1 MYYIINKELK
11 MKAKLVMTL
20 AAATMILAGC
30 NNDENEITDYW
41 NGEIRLTSGVTA
53 QTRSNT
59 QATQIQEGE
68 TVCVWADKASSTADY
83 IKAWK
88 LTAGSSND
96 FTGTSQYYPTDG
108 SNLDFYALH
117 GNFKEATFT
126 ENTTEFPT
134 SASAIVHSVEADQSN
149 TNMKNYAKSDLLYA
163 VKKGVTRSK
172 DAVELTFYH
181 MLSKV
186 EVALKS
192 GDGNPDLT
200 GATVTILGTK
210 LKADFTPG
218 KDVTMTEQ
226 SARAGMIAINE
237 SDNDAAP
244 IKIRTVTTDNLDSNT
259 EYGEAVVLPK
269 QTISQNT
276 PFIQVKLSND
286 AVFTYKIPVGGLT
299 LESGKKYTYKIT
311 VNQTGLTVT
320 SKIEN
325 WTSEEKVGNAEME

>member
-1 MYYIINKELK
+1 
-11 MKAKLVMTL
+11 MTM

-30 NNDENEITDYW
+30 SNDENEPVDNW
-41 NGEIRLTSGVTA
+41 NGEIRLSSGVTT
-53 QTRSNT
+53 QTRANT

-68 TVCVWADKASSTADY
+68 GVYVWADKASATPDY

-96 FTGTSQYYPTDG
+96 FITGTSQYYPTDG

-134 SASAIVHSVEADQSN
+134 TAIVHSVEADQSN
-149 TNMKNYAKSDLLYA
+149 TDMKAYAKSDLLYA
-163 VKKGVTRSK
+163 VKKNVGRSSS
-172 DAVELTFYH
+172 AVQLPFYH
-181 MLSKV
+181 ILSKV

-200 GATVTILGTK
+200 GATVTIVGTQ

-218 KDVTMTEQ
+218 KNATMTDQ
-226 SARAGMIAINE
+226 SARAAMIAITE
-237 SDNDAAP
+237 GDNDAAP
-244 IKIRTVTTDNLDSNT
+244 ITIRTVTTTDFDSNT

-269 QTISQNT
+269 QTISQNAA
-276 PFIQVKLSND
+276 FIQVKLANG
-286 AVFTYKIPVGGLT
+286 AVFSYKIPEAEGLT

-311 VNQTGLTVT
+311 VKQSGLTVT
-320 SKIEN
+320 SKIAD
-325 WTSEEKVGNAEME
+325 WTSEEKIGNAEMDEAQP

>member
-1 MYYIINKELK
+1 
-11 MKAKLVMTL
+11 MKVKLFMTM
-20 AAATMILAGC
+20 ATATIILAGC
-30 NNDENEITDYW
+30 SNDENEVADNW
-41 NGEIRLTSGVTA
+41 NGEIRLTSGVTV

-68 TVCVWADKASSTADY
+68 TVYVWADKASPTTEY
-83 IKAWK
+83 IKAWT
-88 LTAGSSND
+88 LTADGNNGFKNNS
-96 FTGTSQYYPTDG
+96 TPQYYPTDG

-117 GNFKEATFT
+117 GNFASNAFT
-126 ENTTEFPT
+126 ENTAEFPAT
-134 SASAIVHSVEADQSN
+134 AIVHSVEADQSG
-149 TNMKNYAKSDLLYA
+149 TEAYAKSDLLYA
-163 VKKGVTRSK
+163 VQKNVARSK

-200 GATVTILGTK
+200 GAAVTIVETK
-210 LKADFTPG
+210 LKADFTPD
-218 KDVTMTEQ
+218 KSATITEQ
-226 SARAGMIAINE
+226 VARAGMITIPGDN
-237 SDNDAAP
+237 NDATP
-244 IKIRTVTTDNLDSNT
+244 ITIRTVTTTDFNGNS
-259 EYGEAVVLPK
+259 EHGEAVVLPK

-276 PFIQVKLSND
+276 PFIQVTLANK
-286 AVFTYKIPVGGLT
+286 AVFSYKIPDAGGLT

-325 WTSEEKVGNAEME
+325 WTSEEKVGDAEMD

>member
-1 MYYIINKELK
+1 
-11 MKAKLVMTL
+11 MKAKLFMTM

-30 NNDENEITDYW
+30 SNDENEVTDSW

-68 TVCVWADKASSTADY
+68 TVYVWADKASSTADY

-117 GNFKEATFT
+117 GNFAPGAFT
-126 ENTTEFPT
+126 EENTAFPT
-134 SASAIVHSVEADQSN
+134 SAIVHSVEADQSG
-149 TNMKNYAKSDLLYA
+149 TEAYAKSDLLYA
-163 VKKGVTRSK
+163 VQKNVARSK
-172 DAVELTFYH
+172 TAVELTFYH

-200 GATVTILGTK
+200 DAVVTIVGTK
-210 LKADFTPG
+210 LKANFTPN
-218 KDVTMTEQ
+218 KSATMTDQ
-226 SARAGMIAINE
+226 SARAGMITIPGDN
-237 SDNDAAP
+237 NDATP
-244 IKIRTVTTDNLDSNT
+244 ITIRTITTTDFNGNS
-259 EYGEAVVLPK
+259 EYGEAVVLPN
-269 QTISQNT
+269 QTISQNI
-276 PFIQVKLSND
+276 PFIQVTLANK
-286 AVFTYKIPVGGLT
+286 AVFSYKIPDAGGLT
-299 LESGKKYTYKIT
+299 LESGKKYIYKIT

-325 WTSEEKVGNAEME
+325 WTEVAKEGDAEMD

>member
-1 MYYIINKELK
+1 M
-11 MKAKLVMTL
+11 

-30 NNDENEITDYW
+30 SNDENEVADSW
-41 NGEIRLTSGVTA
+41 NGEIRLTSGVTV

-68 TVCVWADKASSTADY
+68 TVYVWADKTSSTPNY
-83 IKAWK
+83 IKAWT
-88 LTAGSSND
+88 LTADGSNGFKDNS
-96 FTGTSQYYPTDG
+96 TPQYYPTDG

-117 GNFKEATFT
+117 GNFASDAFT
-126 ENTTEFPT
+126 ENTTVFPT
-134 SASAIVHSVEADQSN
+134 TAIVHSVEADQSGAD
-149 TNMKNYAKSDLLYA
+149 MGAYAKSDLLYA
-163 VKKGVTRSK
+163 VQKNVARSK

-192 GDGNPDLT
+192 GDGNPDLED
-200 GATVTILGTK
+200 AVVTILGTK
-210 LKADFTPG
+210 LKADFTPN
-218 KDVTMTEQ
+218 KSATITEQ
-226 SARAGMIAINE
+226 VARADMIAITGD
-237 SDNDAAP
+237 DNNATP
-244 IKIRTVTTDNLDSNT
+244 ITIRTKTTDNFDTNT

-286 AVFTYKIPVGGLT
+286 AVFTYKIPAGGLT

-325 WTSEEKVGNAEME
+325 WTSEEKVGDAEMD

>member
-1 MYYIINKELK
+1 M
-11 MKAKLVMTL
+11 
-20 AAATMILAGC
+20 AAAMMILAGC
-30 NNDENEITDYW
+30 SNDENEITDNW

-68 TVCVWADKASSTADY
+68 TVYVWADKASSTADY

-117 GNFKEATFT
+117 GNFAPGAFT
-126 ENTTEFPT
+126 EENTAFPT
-134 SASAIVHSVEADQSN
+134 SAIVHSVEADQSG
-149 TNMKNYAKSDLLYA
+149 TEAYAKSDLLYA
-163 VKKGVTRSK
+163 VQKNVPRSK
-172 DAVELTFYH
+172 NAVELTFYH

-192 GDGNPDLT
+192 GDGNPNLT
-200 GATVTILGTK
+200 GAAVTILGTK
-210 LKADFTPG
+210 LKADFTPN
-218 KDVTMTEQ
+218 KSATITEQ
-226 SARAGMIAINE
+226 VARADMIAITG
-237 SDNDAAP
+237 DNNNATP
-244 IKIRTVTTDNLDSNT
+244 ITIRTETTDNFDTNT

-286 AVFTYKIPVGGLT
+286 AVFTYKIPAGGLT

-325 WTSEEKVGNAEME
+325 WTSEEKVGDAEMD

>member
-1 MYYIINKELK
+1 
-11 MKAKLVMTL
+11 MKAKLFMTM
-20 AAATMILAGC
+20 ATATMILAGC
-30 NNDENEITDYW
+30 SNDENEVADSW
-41 NGEIRLTSGVTA
+41 NGEIRLTSGVTV

-68 TVCVWADKASSTADY
+68 TVYVWADKASPTTEY
-83 IKAWK
+83 IKAWT

-108 SNLDFYALH
+108 SSLDFYALH

-134 SASAIVHSVEADQSN
+134 SASAIVHSVESDQSN

-192 GDGNPDLT
+192 GDGNPDLED
-200 GATVTILGTK
+200 AVVTIVGTK

-218 KDVTMTEQ
+218 KAADMTNQ
-226 SARAGMIAINE
+226 SARADMIAITG
-237 SDNDAAP
+237 DNNNAAP
-244 IKIRTVTTDNLDSNT
+244 ITIRTETTDNFDTNT

-276 PFIQVKLSND
+276 PFIQVKLSNG
-286 AVFTYKIPVGGLT
+286 AVFTYKIPASGLT

-325 WTSEEKVGNAEME
+325 WTEVAKEGDAVMD

>member
-1 MYYIINKELK
+1 
-11 MKAKLVMTL
+11 MKAKLFMTM

-30 NNDENEITDYW
+30 SNDENEVADNW
-41 NGEIRLTSGVTA
+41 NGEIRLTSGVTV

-68 TVCVWADKASSTADY
+68 TVYVWADKASSTADY

-117 GNFKEATFT
+117 GNFASNAFT
-126 ENTTEFPT
+126 ENTTEFPAT
-134 SASAIVHSVEADQSN
+134 AIVHSVEADQSG
-149 TNMKNYAKSDLLYA
+149 TEAYTKSDLLYA
-163 VKKGVTRSK
+163 VQKNVPRSSN
-172 DAVELTFYH
+172 AVELSFYH

-192 GDGNPDLT
+192 GNGKPNLT
-200 GATVTILGTK
+200 GAAVTIVGTK
-210 LKADFTPG
+210 LKADFTPD
-218 KDVTMTEQ
+218 KSATMTDQ
-226 SARAGMIAINE
+226 SARAGMITIPGDN
-237 SDNDAAP
+237 NDAAP
-244 IKIRTVTTDNLDSNT
+244 IKIRTVTTDNLDTNS

-276 PFIQVKLSND
+276 PFIQVTLANK
-286 AVFTYKIPVGGLT
+286 AVFSYKIPDAGGLT

-325 WTSEEKVGNAEME
+325 WTEVAKEGVAEME

>member
-1 MYYIINKELK
+1 M
-11 MKAKLVMTL
+11 

-30 NNDENEITDYW
+30 SNDENEVADNW
-41 NGEIRLTSGVTA
+41 NGEIRLTSGVTV

-68 TVCVWADKASSTADY
+68 TVYVWADKASSTADY

-117 GNFKEATFT
+117 GNFASNAFT
-126 ENTTEFPT
+126 ENTTEFPAT
-134 SASAIVHSVEADQSN
+134 AIVHSVEADQSG
-149 TNMKNYAKSDLLYA
+149 TEAYTKSDLLYA
-163 VKKGVTRSK
+163 VQKNVPRSSN
-172 DAVELTFYH
+172 AVELSFYH

-192 GDGNPDLT
+192 GNGKPNLT
-200 GATVTILGTK
+200 GAAVTIVGTK
-210 LKADFTPG
+210 LKADFTPD
-218 KDVTMTEQ
+218 KSATMTDQ
-226 SARAGMIAINE
+226 SARAGMITIPGDN
-237 SDNDAAP
+237 NDAAP
-244 IKIRTVTTDNLDSNT
+244 IKIRTVTTDNLDTNS

-276 PFIQVKLSND
+276 PFIQVTLANK
-286 AVFTYKIPVGGLT
+286 AVFSYKIPDAGGLT

-325 WTSEEKVGNAEME
+325 WTSEEKVGDAEMD

>member
-1 MYYIINKELK
+1 
-11 MKAKLVMTL
+11 MKVKLFMTM
-20 AAATMILAGC
+20 ATATIILAGC
-30 NNDENEITDYW
+30 SNDENEVADNW
-41 NGEIRLTSGVTA
+41 NGEIRLTSGVTV

-68 TVCVWADKASSTADY
+68 TVYVWADKASSTADY

-117 GNFKEATFT
+117 GNFASNAFT
-126 ENTTEFPT
+126 ENTTEFPAT
-134 SASAIVHSVEADQSN
+134 AIVHSVEADQSG
-149 TNMKNYAKSDLLYA
+149 TEAYTKSDLLYA
-163 VKKGVTRSK
+163 VQKNVPRSSN
-172 DAVELTFYH
+172 AVELSFYH

-192 GDGNPDLT
+192 GNGKPNLT
-200 GATVTILGTK
+200 GAAVTIVGTK
-210 LKADFTPG
+210 LKADFTPD
-218 KDVTMTEQ
+218 KSATITEQ
-226 SARAGMIAINE
+226 VARAGMITIPGDN
-237 SDNDAAP
+237 NDAAP
-244 IKIRTVTTDNLDSNT
+244 IKIRTVTTDNLDTNS

-276 PFIQVKLSND
+276 PFIQVTLANK
-286 AVFTYKIPVGGLT
+286 AVFSYKIPDAGGLT

-325 WTSEEKVGNAEME
+325 WTSEEKTGDAEMD

>member
-1 MYYIINKELK
+1 
-11 MKAKLVMTL
+11 MTM

-30 NNDENEITDYW
+30 SNDENEVADNW
-41 NGEIRLTSGVTA
+41 NGEIRLTSGVTV

-68 TVCVWADKASSTADY
+68 TVYVWADKASSTADY

-117 GNFKEATFT
+117 GNFASNAFT
-126 ENTTEFPT
+126 ENTTEFPAT
-134 SASAIVHSVEADQSN
+134 AIVHSVEADQSG
-149 TNMKNYAKSDLLYA
+149 TEAYTKSDLLYA
-163 VKKGVTRSK
+163 VQKNVPRSSN
-172 DAVELTFYH
+172 AVELSFYH

-192 GDGNPDLT
+192 GNGKPNLT
-200 GATVTILGTK
+200 GAAVTIVGTK
-210 LKADFTPG
+210 LKADFTPD
-218 KDVTMTEQ
+218 KSATMTDQ
-226 SARAGMIAINE
+226 SARAGMITIPGDN
-237 SDNDAAP
+237 NDAAP
-244 IKIRTVTTDNLDSNT
+244 IKIRTVTTDNLDTNS

-276 PFIQVKLSND
+276 PFIQVTLANK
-286 AVFTYKIPVGGLT
+286 AVFSYKIPDAGGLT

-325 WTSEEKVGNAEME
+325 WTSEEKVGDAEMD

>member
-1 MYYIINKELK
+1 
-11 MKAKLVMTL
+11 MKAKLFMTM

-30 NNDENEITDYW
+30 SNDENEITDNW
-41 NGEIRLTSGVTA
+41 NGEIRLSSGVTV

-59 QATQIQEGE
+59 QATQIQQDE
-68 TVCVWADKASSTADY
+68 TVYVWADKASSTTEY
-83 IKAWK
+83 IKAWT
-88 LTAGSSND
+88 LTADGSNGFKDNS
-96 FTGTSQYYPTDG
+96 TPQYYPTDG

-117 GNFKEATFT
+117 GNFAPDAFT
-126 ENTTEFPT
+126 ENTTEFPAT
-134 SASAIVHSVEADQSN
+134 AIVHSVEADQSN
-149 TNMKNYAKSDLLYA
+149 TDMKNYAKSDLLYA
-163 VKKGVTRSK
+163 VQKNVARSK

-192 GDGNPDLT
+192 GDGNPDLED
-200 GATVTILGTK
+200 AVVTIVGTK

-218 KDVTMTEQ
+218 KDITMTEQ
-226 SARAGMIAINE
+226 SDRAGMIAITE
-237 SDNDAAP
+237 SDNAATP
-244 IKIRTVTTDNLDSNT
+244 IKIRAVTTTDFTADT

-276 PFIQVKLSND
+276 PFIQVTLANK
-286 AVFTYKIPVGGLT
+286 AVFSYKIPDAGGLT

-325 WTSEEKVGNAEME
+325 WTEVAKEGDAEMD

>member
-1 MYYIINKELK
+1 
-11 MKAKLVMTL
+11 MKAKLFMTM
-20 AAATMILAGC
+20 ATATMILAGC
-30 NNDENEITDYW
+30 SNDENEVTDSW

-68 TVCVWADKASSTADY
+68 TVYVWADKASSTADY

-117 GNFKEATFT
+117 GNFAPGAFT
-126 ENTTEFPT
+126 EENTAFPT
-134 SASAIVHSVEADQSN
+134 SAIVHSVEADQSG
-149 TNMKNYAKSDLLYA
+149 TEAYAKSDLLYA
-163 VKKGVTRSK
+163 VQKNVARSK
-172 DAVELTFYH
+172 TAVELTFYH

-200 GATVTILGTK
+200 DAVVTIVGTK
-210 LKADFTPG
+210 LKANFTPD
-218 KDVTMTEQ
+218 KSATMTDQ
-226 SARAGMIAINE
+226 SARAGMITIPGDN
-237 SDNDAAP
+237 NDATP
-244 IKIRTVTTDNLDSNT
+244 ITIRTITTTDFNGNS
-259 EYGEAVVLPK
+259 EYGEAVVLPN
-269 QTISQNT
+269 QTISQNI
-276 PFIQVKLSND
+276 PFIQVTLANK
-286 AVFTYKIPVGGLT
+286 AVFSYKIPDAGGLT

-325 WTSEEKVGNAEME
+325 WTSEEKVGDAEMD

>member
-1 MYYIINKELK
+1 
-11 MKAKLVMTL
+11 MKAKLFMTM

-30 NNDENEITDYW
+30 SNDENEVADSW
-41 NGEIRLTSGVTA
+41 NGEIRLTSGVTV

-68 TVCVWADKASSTADY
+68 TVYVWADKTSSTPNY
-83 IKAWK
+83 IKAWT
-88 LTAGSSND
+88 LTADGSNGFKDNS
-96 FTGTSQYYPTDG
+96 TPQYYPTDG

-117 GNFKEATFT
+117 GNFASDAFT
-126 ENTTEFPT
+126 ENTTVFPT
-134 SASAIVHSVEADQSN
+134 TAIVHSVEADQSGAD
-149 TNMKNYAKSDLLYA
+149 MGAYAKSDLLYA
-163 VKKGVTRSK
+163 VQKNVARSK

-192 GDGNPDLT
+192 GDGNPDLED
-200 GATVTILGTK
+200 AVVTILGTK
-210 LKADFTPG
+210 LKADFTPN
-218 KDVTMTEQ
+218 KSATITEQ
-226 SARAGMIAINE
+226 VARADMIAITGD
-237 SDNDAAP
+237 DNNATP
-244 IKIRTVTTDNLDSNT
+244 ITIRTKTTDNFDTNT

-286 AVFTYKIPVGGLT
+286 AVFTYKIPAGGLT

-325 WTSEEKVGNAEME
+325 WTSEEKVGDAEMD

>member
-1 MYYIINKELK
+1 M
-11 MKAKLVMTL
+11 

-30 NNDENEITDYW
+30 SNDENEVADNW
-41 NGEIRLTSGVTA
+41 NGEIRLTSGVTV

-68 TVCVWADKASSTADY
+68 TVYVWADKASSTADY

-117 GNFKEATFT
+117 GNFASNAFT
-126 ENTTEFPT
+126 ENTAEFPAT
-134 SASAIVHSVEADQSN
+134 AIVHSVEADQSG
-149 TNMKNYAKSDLLYA
+149 TEAYAKSDLLYA
-163 VKKGVTRSK
+163 VQKNVPRSSN
-172 DAVELTFYH
+172 AVELSFYH

-192 GDGNPDLT
+192 GNGKPNLT
-200 GATVTILGTK
+200 GAAVTIVGTK
-210 LKADFTPG
+210 LKADFTPD
-218 KDVTMTEQ
+218 KSATMTDQ
-226 SARAGMIAINE
+226 SARAGMITIPGDN
-237 SDNDAAP
+237 NDAAP
-244 IKIRTVTTDNLDSNT
+244 IKIRTVTTDNLDTNS

-276 PFIQVKLSND
+276 PFIQVTLANK
-286 AVFTYKIPVGGLT
+286 AVFSYKIPDAGGLT

-325 WTSEEKVGNAEME
+325 WTSEEKTGDAEMD

>member
-1 MYYIINKELK
+1 M
-11 MKAKLVMTL
+11 

-30 NNDENEITDYW
+30 SNDENEVADNW
-41 NGEIRLTSGVTA
+41 NGEIRLTSGVTV

-68 TVCVWADKASSTADY
+68 TVYVWADKASSTADY

-117 GNFKEATFT
+117 GNFASNAFT
-126 ENTTEFPT
+126 ENTAEFPAT
-134 SASAIVHSVEADQSN
+134 AIVHSVEADQSG
-149 TNMKNYAKSDLLYA
+149 TEAYAKSDLLYA
-163 VKKGVTRSK
+163 VQKNVARSK

-192 GDGNPDLT
+192 GNGKPNLT
-200 GATVTILGTK
+200 GAAVTIVGTK
-210 LKADFTPG
+210 LKADFTPD
-218 KDVTMTEQ
+218 KSATMTDQ
-226 SARAGMIAINE
+226 SARAGMITIPGDN
-237 SDNDAAP
+237 NDAAP
-244 IKIRTVTTDNLDSNT
+244 IKIRTVTTDNLDTNS

-276 PFIQVKLSND
+276 PFIQVTLANK
-286 AVFTYKIPVGGLT
+286 AVFSYKIPDAGGLT

-325 WTSEEKVGNAEME
+325 WTSEEKTGDAEMD

>member
-1 MYYIINKELK
+1 
-11 MKAKLVMTL
+11 MT
-20 AAATMILAGC
+20 AAMMILAGC
-30 NNDENEITDYW
+30 SNDENEITDNW

-68 TVCVWADKASSTADY
+68 TVYVWADKASSTADY

-117 GNFKEATFT
+117 GNFAPGAFT
-126 ENTTEFPT
+126 EENTAFPT
-134 SASAIVHSVEADQSN
+134 SAIVHSVEADQSG
-149 TNMKNYAKSDLLYA
+149 TEAYAKSDLLYA
-163 VKKGVTRSK
+163 VQKNVPRSK
-172 DAVELTFYH
+172 NAVELTFYH

-192 GDGNPDLT
+192 GNGNPNLT
-200 GATVTILGTK
+200 GAAVTILGTK
-210 LKADFTPG
+210 LKADFTPN
-218 KDVTMTEQ
+218 KSATITEQ
-226 SARAGMIAINE
+226 VARADMIAITG
-237 SDNDAAP
+237 DNNNATP
-244 IKIRTVTTDNLDSNT
+244 ITIRTETTDNFDTNT

-286 AVFTYKIPVGGLT
+286 AVFTYKIPAGGLT

-325 WTSEEKVGNAEME
+325 WTSEEKVGDAEMD

>member
-1 MYYIINKELK
+1 
-11 MKAKLVMTL
+11 MKVKLVMTM

-30 NNDENEITDYW
+30 SNDENEVTDSW

-53 QTRSNT
+53 QTRANT

-68 TVCVWADKASSTADY
+68 TVYVWADKASSTPNY
-83 IKAWK
+83 IEAWT

-96 FTGTSQYYPTDG
+96 FTGTSQYYPTDK

-117 GNFKEATFT
+117 GNFAPDAFT
-126 ENTTEFPT
+126 ENTTEFPAT
-134 SASAIVHSVEADQSN
+134 AIVHSVEADQSN
-149 TNMKNYAKSDLLYA
+149 TDMKNYAKSDLLYA
-163 VKKGVTRSK
+163 VQKNVARSK

-192 GDGNPDLT
+192 GDGNPDLED
-200 GATVTILGTK
+200 AVVTIVGTK

-218 KDVTMTEQ
+218 KDITMTEQ
-226 SARAGMIAINE
+226 SDRAGMIAITE
-237 SDNDAAP
+237 SDNAATP
-244 IKIRTVTTDNLDSNT
+244 IKIRAVTTTDFTADT

-269 QTISQNT
+269 QTLNADDS
-276 PFIQVKLSND
+276 FIQVKLKDN
-286 AVFTYKIPVGGLT
+286 AVFTYKIPAGESLT

-325 WTSEEKVGNAEME
+325 WTEVEKVGDAEME